1 MTLKAVKGNISFSVR
16 VRCQNPECRR
26 FLNLN
31 EYPYGDDGES
41 EYSESNEA
49 LHKAIF
55 GTKANYAQW
64 DNLEIEF
71 KCCICE
77 TPFKLNS
84 IEY

>member
-1 MTLKAVKGNISFSVR
+1 VTLKAVKGRIAFSLL

-31 EYPYGDDGES
+31 EYPYNDDES
-41 EYSESNEA
+41 EYSESNET
-49 LHKAIF
+49 LHRAIF

-77 TPFKLNS
+77 TAFKLNS